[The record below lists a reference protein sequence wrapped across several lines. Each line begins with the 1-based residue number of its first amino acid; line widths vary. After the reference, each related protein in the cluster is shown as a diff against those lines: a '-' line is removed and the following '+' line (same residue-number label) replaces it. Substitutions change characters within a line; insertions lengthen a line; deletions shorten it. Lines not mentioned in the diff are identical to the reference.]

1 MIYIYSVL
9 KNNNVL
15 SFISQKQ
22 YTIQDKNKSFASTL
36 NITFIP
42 ISYYRYEQ

>member
-1 MIYIYSVL
+1 MYLFCI

-22 YTIQDKNKSFASTL
+22 YTIQDKNESFASTL

-42 ISYYRYEQ
+42 LSYL